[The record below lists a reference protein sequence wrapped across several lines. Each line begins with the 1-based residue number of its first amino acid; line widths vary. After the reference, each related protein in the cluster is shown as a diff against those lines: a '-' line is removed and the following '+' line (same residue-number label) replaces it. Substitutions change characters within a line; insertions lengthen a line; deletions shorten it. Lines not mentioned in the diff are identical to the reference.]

1 MALYYDLGPLFK
13 KYNDDQELVKERLV
27 AFIEDSHRRLK
38 KMKTGIDE
46 KAYVKVNKHTQ
57 ALLPS
62 LDFLGMD
69 QALEELS
76 LIEKWTKEEGKTK
89 EVKEIF
95 KSFKTHVKNAVK
107 ELKKDFGLQV

>member
-13 KYNDDQELVKERLV
+13 KYNDDNELVKEKLI
-27 AFIEDSHRRLK
+27 AFIEDSRRRLK
-38 KMKTGIDE
+38 KIKKGIDE
-46 KAYVKVNKHTQ
+46 KEYAKVNKHTM
-57 ALLPS
+57 ALQPS

-95 KSFKTHVKNAVK
+95 KSFKAHVKNAVK
-107 ELKKDFGLQV
+107 ELKKDFDL